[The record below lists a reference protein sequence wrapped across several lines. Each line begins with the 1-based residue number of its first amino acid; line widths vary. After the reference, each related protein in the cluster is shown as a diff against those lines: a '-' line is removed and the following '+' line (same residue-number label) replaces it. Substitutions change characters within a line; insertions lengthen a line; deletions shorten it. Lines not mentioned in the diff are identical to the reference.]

1 MLGYAVSNMRGRDE
15 DWIRASER
23 ALEHARLAG
32 QRITHLFRLESA
44 LAYGSRPADE
54 ALRTLDALL
63 SENSHPQSLCYRAWL
78 LAMLGR
84 SAEAAELSA
93 DAAERWR
100 QLSGDDWVEGV
111 LGHIASTNGDH
122 EAAATHFRRF
132 CDLQEQRSHRGLLA
146 TYSCWLGREL
156 AKIGEYDEAASCAD
170 LGRGTGSADDIVTQ
184 MLWRQVQAI
193 VHAQRGEGADAERLA
208 REAVELGK
216 PTDWL
221 IFQGDAL
228 RDLAEVLATT
238 GQVEA
243 AAAAYERALDHYG
256 RKKNVALAAQAQH
269 LLDALRAQVRP
280 C

>member
-1 MLGYAVSNMRGRDE
+1 
-15 DWIRASER
+15 
-23 ALEHARLAG
+23 
-32 QRITHLFRLESA
+32 
-44 LAYGSRPADE
+44 
-54 ALRTLDALL
+54 LRTLDALL
-63 SENSHPQSLCYRAWL
+63 SENSHPQALCYRAWL

-100 QLSGDDWVEGV
+100 QLTGDDWVEGV
-111 LGHIASTNGDH
+111 LGHISSTNGAH
-122 EAAATHFRRF
+122 VAAAAHFRRF

-146 TYSCWLGREL
+146 TYAGWLGREL

-170 LGRGTGSADDIVTQ
+170 LGRKTGSEDDIVTQ

-193 VHAQRGEGADAERLA
+193 VHAHRGEHADAERLA

-243 AAAAYERALDHYG
+243 AAAAYEQALDHYG
-256 RKKNVALAAQAQH
+256 RKKNLALAAQVQPR
-269 LLDALRAQVRP
+269 LDALRAGTA
-280 C
+280 